1 MRTVRKARVVWSIL
15 LTVYA
20 GAIFALSSLPLTGRE
35 PLLPFPNGDKLLHFM
50 EFSIFF
56 FLSWKAI
63 PVRRRVLCSLL
74 ITALYAGS
82 DEIHQIFVATR
93 TASLLDWF
101 ADFAG
106 GAATAGLTILLVRTP
121 LFTAWGQRIL
131 GRCDKKEG

>member
-1 MRTVRKARVVWSIL
+1 MSTVRRARVIWPIL
-15 LTVYA
+15 LTLYA
-20 GAIFALSSLPLTGRE
+20 GVIFILSSLPLTSGE
-35 PLLPFPNGDKLLHFM
+35 PLVPFPNGDKLLHFM
-50 EFSIFF
+50 EFSLFF

-93 TASLLDWF
+93 TASLLDWL

-106 GAATAGLTILLVRTP
+106 GAAAASLTILLARTS
-121 LFTAWGQRIL
+121 LFTAWRQRIL
-131 GRCDKKEG
+131 GRCGKEEG

>member
-1 MRTVRKARVVWSIL
+1 MRTVKKTRVVWSIL
-15 LTVYA
+15 LILYA
-20 GAIFALSSLPLTGRE
+20 SAIFTLSSFPLAGRE
-35 PLLPFPNGDKLLHFM
+35 PLLPLPNGDKLLHFM
-50 EFSIFF
+50 EFSLFF

-63 PVRRRVLCSLL
+63 PARRRVLCSLL

-93 TASLLDWF
+93 TASLLDWL

-106 GAATAGLTILLVRTP
+106 GAATAGLTIILVRTP
-121 LFTAWGQRIL
+121 LFTSWGRRIL

>member
-1 MRTVRKARVVWSIL
+1 MRTVRRARVVWSIL
-15 LTVYA
+15 LTLYA
-20 GAIFALSSLPLTGRE
+20 GTIFALSSLPLTGGE
-35 PLLPFPNGDKLLHFM
+35 PLLPFPNGDKLLHFL
-50 EFSIFF
+50 EFSLFF

-93 TASLLDWF
+93 TARLLDWL

-106 GAATAGLTILLVRTP
+106 GAAAAGLTILLVRTP
-121 LFTAWGQRIL
+121 LFTTWGRRIL
-131 GRCDKKEG
+131 GRCGKKEG

>member
-1 MRTVRKARVVWSIL
+1 MRTVKKKRMVWPIL
-15 LTVYA
+15 LILYA
-20 GAIFALSSLPLTGRE
+20 GAIFALSSLPLTGGE
-35 PLLPFPNGDKLLHFM
+35 ALLPLPNGDKLLHFM
-50 EFSIFF
+50 EFSLFF

-93 TASLLDWF
+93 TASLLDWL

-106 GAATAGLTILLVRTP
+106 GAATAGLIILLVRIP
-121 LFTAWGQRIL
+121 LFTAWGRRIL

>member
-1 MRTVRKARVVWSIL
+1 VVWLIL
-15 LTVYA
+15 LALYA
-20 GAIFALSSLPLTGRE
+20 GAIFAISSLPLTNGE
-35 PLLPFPNGDKLLHFM
+35 PLLPFPNGDKLLHFL
-50 EFSIFF
+50 EFSLFF

-63 PVRRRVLCSLL
+63 PARRRVLCALL

-93 TASLLDWF
+93 TASLLDWL

-106 GAATAGLTILLVRTP
+106 GATTAGLTILLARTS
-121 LFTAWGQRIL
+121 LFTVWGRRIL